1 MGNKDSIGLPQA
13 AVRIEGVSHAF
24 NGRVVLAETTL
35 HIRKNELIALI
46 GPSGCGKSTLLN
58 AIGGLLTPDVG
69 AIFVDDTPVSAPLP
83 GTVSFIFQERSLFPW
98 NTVLENIELGMRF
111 RGISRNER
119 RARAEAALNSV
130 GLQDF
135 AHYYPGQL
143 SGGMSQRAALARALS
158 LDTDVILM
166 DEPFAALDEQTRMVL
181 GEDLSA
187 LLAKTGKTIIFVTHS
202 LGEAVFLADRVA
214 IFSARPGRIK
224 KIIEI
229 QEDHPRNSSFAT
241 CGKFSDLR
249 NELYSLL
256 HSEIRTTL
264 AETQGLR
271 HIAAGQ

>member
-1 MGNKDSIGLPQA
+1 MADKDGIESAQT
-13 AVRIEGVSHAF
+13 AVRIEGVSHNF
-24 NGRVVLAETTL
+24 GERLVLSETTL
-35 HIRKNELIALI
+35 AVRKNELIALI

-58 AIGGLLTPDVG
+58 AIGGLLKPSQGSV
-69 AIFVDDTPVSAPLP
+69 FVDGIEVDGPMPKKM
-83 GTVSFIFQERSLFPW
+83 SFIFQERSLFPW
-98 NTVLENIELGMRF
+98 STVIENIELGMRF
-111 RGISRNER
+111 RGIPGKER
-119 RARAEAALNSV
+119 RARAEAALESV
-130 GLQDF
+130 GLLEF
-135 AHYYPGQL
+135 AKYYPGQL
-143 SGGMSQRAALARALS
+143 SGGMIQRAALARALS

-187 LLAKTGKTIIFVTHS
+187 LLAKTGKTIVFVTHS

-229 QEDHPRNSSFAT
+229 EEDHPRSSGFVT

-249 NELYSLL
+249 NELYSEL

-264 AETQGLR
+264 AETQGVSR
-271 HIAAGQ
+271 ATADR